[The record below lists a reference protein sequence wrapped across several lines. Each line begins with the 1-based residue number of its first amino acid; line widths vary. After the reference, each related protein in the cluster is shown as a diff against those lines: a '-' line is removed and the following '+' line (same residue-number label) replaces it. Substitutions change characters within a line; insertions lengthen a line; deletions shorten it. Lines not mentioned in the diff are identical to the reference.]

1 MLSGVFLKVFLQ
13 CCVSFCHTT
22 ARISHNYKKSIP
34 SLPNLPPLPSL
45 QPSGLAWS
53 LRLGFPSH
61 TQARTSYPFHM
72 RQCVNPA
79 LSLPTMPTSPFPTSV
94 VCLCV
99 YTYAQW
105 SITQHKKNKF
115 ESLLVRRINLEPV
128 IQSEGSQKEKN
139 KSHILMHTYGIQ
151 KNGTHDPA
159 CREGMVSCL
168 IEAPIFPAGSEV
180 KASTPSARD
189 LGSIP
194 GLGRFPWRRKW
205 QPTPVFL
212 PGESHGQRSLVGY
225 SLWGQTG
232 LSDFTFTF
240 TLNPITRAHLQ
251 GRF

>member
-1 MLSGVFLKVFLQ
+1 MREREDRRRESTQVLSGVFLKVFLQ

-45 QPSGLAWS
+45 QPSGLARS

-105 SITQHKKNKF
+105 SITQHKKEQVWVTSSEADKPRACYT
-115 ESLLVRRINLEPV
+115 EWSRLEREKQISYIN
-128 IQSEGSQKEKN
+128 IY
-139 KSHILMHTYGIQ
+139 M
-151 KNGTHDPA
+151 
-159 CREGMVSCL
+159 
-168 IEAPIFPAGSEV
+168 
-180 KASTPSARD
+180 
-189 LGSIP
+189 
-194 GLGRFPWRRKW
+194 
-205 QPTPVFL
+205 
-212 PGESHGQRSLVGY
+212 
-225 SLWGQTG
+225 
-232 LSDFTFTF
+232 
-240 TLNPITRAHLQ
+240 
-251 GRF
+251 